1 MQLLKPFIND
11 HGSCKTK
18 PNAKQ
23 SKAKAEHEA
32 WLRRN
37 GVHPDQLKHSRLSKK
52 TFKTEQPTKIS
63 REEIPLSNKIV
74 DGGRATGIMA
84 NLHKESAATRAAILE
99 KASRAVPLYNKGG
112 LQLLS
117 KNEDMTKIG
126 SLSRRG

>member
-1 MQLLKPFIND
+1 MQLLGPHINN
-11 HGSCKTK
+11 HGSSKRK
-18 PNAKQ
+18 LNAKQ
-23 SKAKAEHEA
+23 LRAKAEHEA

-37 GVHPDQLKHSRLSKK
+37 NVHPDQLAKAKQYRAPLPSYKVDEVK
-52 TFKTEQPTKIS
+52 
-63 REEIPLSNKIV
+63 LSNTVV
-74 DGGRATGIMA
+74 DGGRVSGVMA
-84 NLHKESAATRAAILE
+84 NLHKESAATKAAILE

>member
-1 MQLLKPFIND
+1 MQLLGPHINN
-11 HGSCKTK
+11 HGSSKRK
-18 PNAKQ
+18 LNAKQ
-23 SKAKAEHEA
+23 LRAKAEHEA

-37 GVHPDQLKHSRLSKK
+37 NVHPDQLAKAKQYRAPLPSYKVDEVK
-52 TFKTEQPTKIS
+52 
-63 REEIPLSNKIV
+63 LSNTVV
-74 DGGRATGIMA
+74 DGGRVNGIMA
-84 NLHKESAATRAAILE
+84 NLHKESAATKAAILE

>member
-1 MQLLKPFIND
+1 MQLLGPHFNN
-11 HGSCKTK
+11 HGSGKRK
-18 PNAKQ
+18 LNAKQ
-23 SKAKAEHEA
+23 LRAKAEHEA

-37 GVHPDQLKHSRLSKK
+37 NVHPDQL
-52 TFKTEQPTKIS
+52 TKAKQYRAPLPS
-63 REEIPLSNKIV
+63 YKVDDVKLSNTVV
-74 DGGRATGIMA
+74 DGGRVGGIMA
-84 NLHKESAATRAAILE
+84 NLHKESAATKAAILE

>member
-1 MQLLKPFIND
+1 MQLLGPHFNN
-11 HGSCKTK
+11 HGSGKRK
-18 PNAKQ
+18 LNAKQ
-23 SKAKAEHEA
+23 LRAKAEHEA

-37 GVHPDQLKHSRLSKK
+37 NVHPDQLAKAKQYRAPLPSYKVDEVK
-52 TFKTEQPTKIS
+52 
-63 REEIPLSNKIV
+63 LSNTVV
-74 DGGRATGIMA
+74 DGGRVGGIMA
-84 NLHKESAATRAAILE
+84 NLHKESVATKAAILE